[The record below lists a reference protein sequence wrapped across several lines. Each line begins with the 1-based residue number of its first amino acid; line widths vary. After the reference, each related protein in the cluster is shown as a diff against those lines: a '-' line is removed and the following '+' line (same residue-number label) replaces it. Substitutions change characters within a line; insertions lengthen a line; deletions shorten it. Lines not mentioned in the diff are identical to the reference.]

1 VTSLTIG
8 VLRESADGEQRVGL
22 VPADVHRLTELG
34 LAVLVESGA
43 GTAAWHVD
51 GAYAA
56 AGAET
61 ADRASLLRRA
71 SVVVCVRPPEH
82 EVVAALR
89 PGQVVVGLLGLRGCP
104 DHLAA
109 LAGRGVTAVSF
120 DGLPRTVSRAQT
132 MDALTSQANVAGY
145 RAALVA
151 GNLFGR
157 LMPMQMT
164 ATGTSR
170 PARVLVLGAGV
181 AGLQAIGTAR
191 RLGAVVT
198 GYDVRPSAR
207 EEIRSLGAA
216 VADLGETFGG
226 ADAGGYARPLSAAE
240 QQALPEA
247 LATHVARSDIVI
259 TTAQVPGRTPPLLVS
274 DEAIKAM
281 GPGSVIVDLAA
292 TTTGGNVAV
301 SRAGETL
308 VTDNGVTVVGAPD
321 LAASVPG
328 SASEAYSR
336 NVCALLRHL
345 VADGEVHLDPADE
358 IHAGVVFIRA
368 GEILQPSTEDT
379 NS

>member
-1 VTSLTIG
+1 LILG

-22 VPADVHRLTELG
+22 VPADVRRLTELG

-43 GTAAWHVD
+43 GVGAWHVD

-56 AGAET
+56 AGGET
-61 ADRASLLRRA
+61 VDRASLLRRA
-71 SVVVCVRPPEH
+71 SVVVCVRPPGD

-89 PGQVVVGLLGLRGCP
+89 AGQVVVGLLGLRGCP
-104 DHLAA
+104 DDLSA
-109 LAGRGVTAVSF
+109 LARRGVTAISF
-120 DGLPRTVSRAQT
+120 DGLPRTVSRAQA

-151 GNLFGR
+151 AGLYGR

-198 GYDVRPSAR
+198 AYDVRPPAR

-216 VADLGETFGG
+216 VVDLGEAYGG
-226 ADAGGYARPLSAAE
+226 ADEGGYARQLTGAE
-240 QQALPEA
+240 QEALPEA
-247 LATHVARSDIVI
+247 LAPHIARSDIVI
-259 TTAQVPGRTPPLLVS
+259 TTAQVPGRTPPLLVN
-274 DEAIKAM
+274 DEAIKGM
-281 GPGSVIVDLAA
+281 GAGSVIVDLAA
-292 TTTGGNVAV
+292 TATGGNAAA
-301 SRAGETL
+301 SRAGRTL

-336 NVCALLRHL
+336 NVYALLRHL
-345 VADGEVHLDPADE
+345 VAEGELRIDPADE
-358 IHAGVVFIRA
+358 IHAGVVFARD
-368 GEILQPSTEDT
+368 GQILQPSTEDIK
-379 NS
+379 S